1 MSRRWVWL
9 VAPTLACGLAAS
21 SSQARTSIVISGDA
35 LTSEIRLGDARIILG
50 SDSVVLNG
58 KILARGEDYSLGG
71 FPPVLR
77 LNNFQPA
84 PSDTLRISFSP
95 WPAWLKVDWGRPI
108 LAPENPGA
116 PIPTPPGVGVNPP
129 SNQWSDLR
137 LSGNKSFRVISG
149 STGGSSFGQSL
160 DLAISGELSPGVELT
175 GAVSDRGY
183 DPIYGVANSRINEFD
198 RLYLRLKSLRLL
210 TQVGDI
216 TIADPRGPG
225 RTRDMSGGSAD
236 LHYPTWSLGG
246 VAARPRGRF
255 QSVRLS
261 GSDGFQGPYQ
271 PGAGIAAIVPG
282 SEQVWLDGRLLERG
296 ANKDYA
302 IDYPTGRVTFTAL
315 HPIDSR
321 SRIEIDF
328 EPLATQYRQ
337 EYFSGGGGVSSRDS
351 SRRLNLSIRRE
362 GDDRG
367 QSLTSLSP
375 QDISALGQSTDSIIA
390 LSGVKVDSL
399 GNYRLMTDSLPDT
412 VWVYVGVPNGDHTVR
427 FSFVGTGKGAYRFF
441 GGDQYQFVGA
451 GIGDYQPIILLTAP
465 QRVESGRLSGVVGLR
480 SIGVVSADV
489 RISRVSRNLWS
500 DRAASEA
507 SYHRLTAEKSWQ
519 SHGATNKLALNRQY
533 IEAGFVSD
541 QRLDDPDLARQF
553 LAPSIM
559 VPDRTR
565 TRHDVTAQISPFGG
579 LLLKPEV
586 SRLEYDVTFRSHA
599 VGIGCDAKVSSRLS
613 LAGGWRSVWSKYLLS
628 PADGQGRVRS
638 GSLAGVYAAGKTSV
652 RSETEYDERHN
663 TYGATASGTRFAR
676 TSLEVASNRNSLRY
690 EFYREDTLITR
701 WSRNFNRHRLN
712 LGGERS
718 LGRIRIDGILTGQW
732 LDQSTGNSHT
742 LLGRANIGVDQ
753 PRRNMRTTAEYMLS
767 EERRNARGFSYL
779 QVDQGRGNYR
789 LDNGRY
795 IPDPFGNYIRLE
807 ELLSDQ
813 QRVRR
818 GERSFQFTKE
828 DRNAVVRLNSTIT
841 EELLPAGSRPIWW
854 LVPFASDQS
863 QPYLFYDRRY
873 SLDIRLVKVQ
883 SVHLFNIAAGDNRE
897 QRLIADQ
904 SRVRTDLRRKLYLRQ
919 PVRQWSLEEGIE
931 WFKAERDIL
940 YGDAGRSLGWRVSGG
955 IRRTLTSGEI
965 SAELGW
971 RTAEGNAQEKS
982 KLVTIHSAM
991 RLSIPKRGEMR
1002 LEAEAYRQSVEGV
1015 MGIVSTVLTDN
1026 HEGGKGVNWT
1036 VAFNAGVSSSVKA
1049 SISLNGRYADSRPG
1063 QLFARSEMVAEF

>member
-9 VAPTLACGLAAS
+9 VAPTLALGLASTS
-21 SSQARTSIVISGDA
+21 SLARTAIIIGGDA
-35 LTSEIRLGDARIILG
+35 LTSEIRLGDARIIFG
-50 SDSVVLNG
+50 SDSVTLNG
-58 KILARGEDYSLGG
+58 RLLARGVEYSIDGY
-71 FPPVLR
+71 PPILR
-77 LNNFQPA
+77 LKNYQPVS
-84 PSDTLRISFSP
+84 SDTLNISFTP

-108 LAPENPGA
+108 PAPESPGA
-116 PIPTPPGVGVNPP
+116 PIPLPPGVAGTLP

-137 LSGNKSFRVISG
+137 LSGNKSFRVVSG

-160 DLAISGELSPGVELT
+160 DLAIAGELSPGVELT

-183 DPIYGVANSRINEFD
+183 DPIYGVANSRIKEFD

-216 TIADPRGPG
+216 TIADPRLPG

-271 PGAGIAAIVPG
+271 PGPGIAAIVPG
-282 SEQVWLDGRLLERG
+282 SEQVWLDGQRLERG
-296 ANKDYA
+296 ANKDYS

-337 EYFSGGGGVSSRDS
+337 EYFAGGGGISSRDS

-367 QSLTSLSP
+367 QALTSLSP
-375 QDISALGQSTDSIIA
+375 QDIAALGQSTDSVIA
-390 LSGVKVDSL
+390 LSGVRVDSV
-399 GNYRLMTDSLPDT
+399 GNYRLMTDSLPDS
-412 VWVYVGVPNGDHTVR
+412 VWVYVGVPNGDHSVR
-427 FSFVGTGKGAYRFF
+427 FSFVGTGKGAYRFL
-441 GGDQYQFVGA
+441 GGDSYQFVGA
-451 GIGDYQPIILLTAP
+451 GAGDYLPIILLTAP
-465 QRVESGRLSGVVGLR
+465 RRVEAAQLSGIVGLR
-480 SIGVVSADV
+480 SIGALSADI
-489 RISRVSRNLWS
+489 RFSRVSRNLWS

-507 SYHRLTAEKSWQ
+507 SYHRLTAEKSWP
-519 SHGATNKLALNRQY
+519 SHGAINKVMIDRQY
-533 IEAGFVSD
+533 TKSGFVSD
-541 QRLDDPDLARQF
+541 QRLDDPDLARRF
-553 LAPSIM
+553 LVPSGLII
-559 VPDRTR
+559 DRTR
-565 TRHDVTAQISPFGG
+565 TRHDATAQISPFGG
-579 LLLKPEV
+579 LLLKPEIM
-586 SRLEYDVTFRSHA
+586 RLEYAGAFRSHVA
-599 VGIGCDAKVSSRLS
+599 GMGCDAKVSSRLS
-613 LAGGWRSVWSKYLLS
+613 LAGGWRSVWSRYLLS
-628 PADGQGRVRS
+628 AEDGQGRVRS
-638 GSLAGVYAAGKTSV
+638 GSMAGVYSAGKTSI
-652 RSETEYDERHN
+652 RSEAEYDERHN
-663 TYGATASGTRFAR
+663 TYGASPAGTRFAR
-676 TSLEVASNRNSLRY
+676 TSLEVANNRNLLRY
-690 EFYREDTLITR
+690 EYYGEDTLTTR
-701 WSRNFNRHRLN
+701 WSRNLNRHRLN

-718 LGRIRIDGILTGQW
+718 FGWIRIDGILTGQW
-732 LDQSTGNSHT
+732 LDQATGNSHA
-742 LLGRANIGVDQ
+742 LLGRANIGVDP
-753 PRRNMRTTAEYMLS
+753 PRHNLHTTAGYMLS

-818 GERSFQFTKE
+818 GERSFQLSKE
-828 DRNAVVRLNSTIT
+828 SKNAVVRLNSTIT
-841 EELLPAGSRPIWW
+841 EELLPAGGRPIWW

-863 QPYLFYDRRY
+863 QPYLFYDRKY
-873 SLDIRLVKVQ
+873 SVDIRLVKAK
-883 SVHLFNIAAGDNRE
+883 SVHLFNIAAGDSRE

-919 PVRQWSLEEGIE
+919 PVRQWSLEEGVE

-940 YGDAGRSLGWRVSGG
+940 YGEAGRSLGWRVSGG
-955 IRRTLTSGEI
+955 IRRTLVSGEI

-971 RTAEGNAQEKS
+971 RTAEGNADEKS
-982 KLVTIHSAM
+982 KLLTIHSAT
-991 RLSIPKRGEMR
+991 RISIPKRGEFR
-1002 LEAEAYRQSVEGV
+1002 LEAEAYRQSLAGV
-1015 MGIVSTVLTDN
+1015 TGIVSTVLTDN
-1026 HEGGKGVNWT
+1026 HEGGRGINWT